1 MLCNLECTAY
11 LPSESPTREIYLP
24 RKICNLRSRQRANVL
39 SLYVVAGGQETDVVA
54 DADWK
59 RGDVGG
65 GRVRLPRLKLLYR
78 IEVIAVGFE
87 VGNIVCRRV
96 SKEAGCATAWLALVE
111 YDEAYCNHIAAH
123 NQTR

>member
-78 IEVIAVGFE
+78 IEVLAVA
-87 VGNIVCRRV
+87 
-96 SKEAGCATAWLALVE
+96 SKVETSCVVE
-111 YDEAYCNHIAAH
+111 YRKRLDVR
-123 NQTR
+123 QLGLLW